1 MPGFLYFNRMDYYEI
16 LGVSST
22 AHTAE
27 IKRAYRRL
35 AVMYHP
41 DKNPSPEAEEIF
53 KLINEAY
60 DVLSDPD
67 KRRVYDSRFETVF
80 EPPVENAQPRHRDP
94 RYRGAGTARTAGG
107 SGRQSIR
114 EQMAGYLKYTSAIS
128 IFCFSIS
135 AVLLIDFSLP
145 TRAAK
150 EKIVKTEIHELRRE
164 RWLVLYTN
172 GGHEISVPGD
182 ISRAFVIGEEVTVNN
197 SFLLNVARSME
208 NGPTTFR
215 IGRSLYGNFIFA
227 PTALLV
233 LSGLGVA
240 LRKNVDYGFN
250 LGVVSFIVLLIM
262 CALLL
267 TI

>member
-16 LGVSST
+16 LGVTST
-22 AHTAE
+22 AHAAE

-41 DKNPSPEAEEIF
+41 DKNPSPDAEAIF
-53 KLINEAY
+53 KQINEAY
-60 DVLSDPD
+60 DVLSDPE
-67 KRRVYDSRFETVF
+67 KRRAYDSRFDTLF
-80 EPPVENAQPRHRDP
+80 EVPVENAQPRHRDP
-94 RYRGAGTARTAGG
+94 RYRGSGQARSQGG

-114 EQMAGYLKYTSAIS
+114 EQMASYLKYTSAIS

-135 AVLLIDFSLP
+135 VVLLIDFLLP
-145 TRAAK
+145 TRASK
-150 EKIVKTEIHELRRE
+150 EKIAKMAIHQIRTE
-164 RWLVLYTN
+164 RWLVLYTDA
-172 GGHEISVPGD
+172 GRVISVPGD
-182 ISRAFVIGEEVTVNN
+182 INRVLVAGEEVTINN
-197 SFLLNVARSME
+197 SFLLKVARSMQ
-208 NGPTTFR
+208 NGSTTFR

-227 PTALLV
+227 PAALMV

-240 LRKNVDYGFN
+240 LRKNIDYGFN
-250 LGVVSFIVLLIM
+250 LGVVSFIMFFIM